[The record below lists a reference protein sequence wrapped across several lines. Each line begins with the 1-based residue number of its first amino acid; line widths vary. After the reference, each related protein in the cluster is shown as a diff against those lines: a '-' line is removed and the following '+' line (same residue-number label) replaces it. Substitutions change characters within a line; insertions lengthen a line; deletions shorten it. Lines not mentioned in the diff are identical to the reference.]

1 MFIFLLMCVCAR
13 GYNQVLQ
20 NAEKLGCRKYL
31 TPKALVAGNPK
42 LNLAFVAH
50 LFNTH
55 PGLAPSGEEEKAD
68 FEEFDVSDDREARGK
83 KK

>member
-1 MFIFLLMCVCAR
+1 
-13 GYNQVLQ
+13 
-20 NAEKLGCRKYL
+20 
-31 TPKALVAGNPK
+31 
-42 LNLAFVAH
+42 VAH